1 MSKNKITLAIIS
13 GMLAVTAIPAQAS
26 NSVAFAVADKTN
38 TGMLTQ
44 VGTPTGVLS
53 PLKGFAKDLPLVSVM
68 RQITPNGW
76 KVKKVKTGETVLNND
91 ILVSWEGG
99 SSWIETLNSIV
110 KSNPVNAT
118 VYWQEKEIVL
128 SPVVVAPAKKNSV
141 FELAG
146 LPGTEKTDVTDG
158 GSQANEEKSVSTGT
172 VTITE
177 TNVSTSTATTTEVT
191 ANTAA
196 TDTKTVVTETKVVAE
211 DAPAPAPAKTWDLV
225 TNKSLMENVT
235 AWGHT
240 AGYRVVWL
248 AEDYPVD
255 DFRVLSGEF
264 DSPEGPIKQLSDDY
278 GPKSMVEKPLTFEFL
293 QNATLV
299 VKNFKFEQSG
309 FPQWNK

>member
-1 MSKNKITLAIIS
+1 MSKNKITLTLAIIS
-13 GMLAVTAIPAQAS
+13 GMLAVTAITAQAS
-26 NSVAFAVADKTN
+26 NNVAFAVAERTGS
-38 TGMLTQ
+38 GMLTQ

-76 KVKKVKTGETVLNND
+76 KVKKVKTGETVLDND
-91 ILVSWEGG
+91 MLVSWEGG
-99 SSWIETLNSIV
+99 SSWVETLNGIV

-128 SPVVVAPAKKNSV
+128 SPVVVAPVKKNSV

-146 LPGTEKTDVTDG
+146 VPGTEKTDVTDG
-158 GSQANEEKSVSTGT
+158 GSQASEEQVVSTGT

-177 TNVSTSTATTTEVT
+177 AGASTSSANTTEVT
-191 ANTAA
+191 ANT
-196 TDTKTVVTETKVVAE
+196 TTIVAE
-211 DAPAPAPAKTWDLV
+211 AAPVTPVTPSKTWDLA
-225 TNKSLMENVT
+225 TNKSLMENVN

-264 DSPEGPIKQLSDDY
+264 DSPDGPIKQLADDY

>member
-13 GMLAVTAIPAQAS
+13 GMLAVTAITAQAS
-26 NSVAFAVADKTN
+26 NNVAFAVAERTGS
-38 TGMLTQ
+38 GMLTQ

-76 KVKKVKTGETVLNND
+76 KVKKVKTGETVLDND
-91 ILVSWEGG
+91 MLVSWEGG
-99 SSWIETLNSIV
+99 SSWVETLNGIV

-128 SPVVVAPAKKNSV
+128 SPVVVAPVKKNSV

-146 LPGTEKTDVTDG
+146 VPGTEKTDVTDG
-158 GSQANEEKSVSTGT
+158 GSQASEEQVVSTGT

-177 TNVSTSTATTTEVT
+177 AGASTSSAKTTEVT
-191 ANTAA
+191 ANT
-196 TDTKTVVTETKVVAE
+196 TTIVAE
-211 DAPAPAPAKTWDLV
+211 AAPVTPVTPSKTWDLA
-225 TNKSLMENVT
+225 TNKSLMENVN

-264 DSPEGPIKQLSDDY
+264 DSPDGPIKQLADDY

-293 QNATLV
+293 QNSTLV

>member
-13 GMLAVTAIPAQAS
+13 GMLTVTAIPAQAS
-26 NSVAFAVADKTN
+26 NNVAFAVAERTGS
-38 TGMLTQ
+38 GMLTQ

-76 KVKKVKTGETVLNND
+76 KVKKVKTGETVLDND
-91 ILVSWEGG
+91 MLVSWEGG
-99 SSWIETLNSIV
+99 SSWVETLNGIV

-128 SPVVVAPAKKNSV
+128 SPVVVAPVKKNSV

-146 LPGTEKTDVTDG
+146 VPGTEKTDVTDG
-158 GSQANEEKSVSTGT
+158 GSQASEEQVVSTGT

-177 TNVSTSTATTTEVT
+177 AGASTSSAKTTEVT
-191 ANTAA
+191 ANT
-196 TDTKTVVTETKVVAE
+196 TTIVAE
-211 DAPAPAPAKTWDLV
+211 DAPVTPVTPVTPSKTWDLA
-225 TNKSLMENVT
+225 TNKSLMENVN
-235 AWGHT
+235 AWGHA
-240 AGYRVVWL
+240 AGYKVVWL

-264 DSPEGPIKQLSDDY
+264 DSPDGPIKQLADDY